1 MKVLLVILGIIL
13 IYLAS
18 GNARDHSPESLRRSA
33 SGKKRRKYFY
43 D

>member
-1 MKVLLVILGIIL
+1 MKVLLVILRIIL

-18 GNARDHSPESLRRSA
+18 GNAGDRSPRSLRRSA
-33 SGKKRRKYFY
+33 SSKKRRKYFY